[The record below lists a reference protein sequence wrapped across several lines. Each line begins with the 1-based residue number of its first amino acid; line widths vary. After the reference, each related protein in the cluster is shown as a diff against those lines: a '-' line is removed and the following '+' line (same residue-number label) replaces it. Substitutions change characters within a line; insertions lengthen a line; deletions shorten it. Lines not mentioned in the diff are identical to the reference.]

1 MIYYT
6 ISKHHEL
13 YYIWKN
19 VETKNSYGFIS
30 IFSSPTKREC
40 IDYCKIN
47 HIDLR
52 GGLQW
57 INIIKN
63 EQLTDIV

>member
-52 GGLQW
+52 GGLQ
-57 INIIKN
+57 
-63 EQLTDIV
+63 